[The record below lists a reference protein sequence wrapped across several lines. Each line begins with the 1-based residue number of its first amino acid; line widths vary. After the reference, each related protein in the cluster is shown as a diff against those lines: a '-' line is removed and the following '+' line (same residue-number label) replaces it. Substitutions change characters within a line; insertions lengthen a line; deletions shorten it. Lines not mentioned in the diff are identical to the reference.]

1 VADGRRFSPPRAD
14 TSGHAALRRGRLLII
29 AEFLARLPR
38 MKPARTLALIAVAAA
53 LSACASDNRNTD
65 TPTGP
70 GQLVNLTLQP
80 VRVPP
85 NPQGALALGAVT
97 GCRIDFVGQAPAAN
111 TWQFRVSPTSRVPT
125 VQQCLDSL
133 KTQPGVEAVQ
143 VAK

>member
-1 VADGRRFSPPRAD
+1 
-14 TSGHAALRRGRLLII
+14 
-29 AEFLARLPR
+29 
-38 MKPARTLALIAVAAA
+38 MKTARTLALIAVAAA
-53 LSACASDNRNTD
+53 LAACASDNRNTD

-70 GQLVNLTLQP
+70 GQLVNLTIQP

-111 TWQFRVSPTSRVPT
+111 TWQFRVFPTSRVPT